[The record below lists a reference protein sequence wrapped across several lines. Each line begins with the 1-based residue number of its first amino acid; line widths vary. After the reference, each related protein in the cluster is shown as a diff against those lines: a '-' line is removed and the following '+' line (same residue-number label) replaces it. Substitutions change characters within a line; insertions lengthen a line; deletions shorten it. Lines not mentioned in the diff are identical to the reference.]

1 MKAPTKHKILI
12 DEEKEEYIALV
23 HANFSSTLL
32 NLQYLGRTTSVP
44 SAYGVLLREL
54 ASFTAEALLDA
65 GQDPDEAEETL
76 LKALEDLTDEDEDE
90 AIITNP
96 VPEKEVH
103 LRGGLPSSGSD
114 GRDGAQG
121 GEDIGND

>member
-1 MKAPTKHKILI
+1 MKAPTKHKILNE
-12 DEEKEEYIALV
+12 EEKDEYIALI
-23 HANFSSTLL
+23 HANLEATFS
-32 NLQYLGRTTSVP
+32 NLRYLGRTTSVP

-103 LRGGLPSSGSD
+103 LRGGLPASGND

-121 GEDIGND
+121 GEDIDNG